1 MKALITKNGNSDPI
15 ALADSTS
22 EFKVSVVGIAKG
34 GFDGKW
40 TVEYSPN
47 GNDWLAHEQMTDL
60 TDSEAGNI
68 FFQVPSIRIVTKDMT
83 RGSLEIY
90 AFGSVV

>member
-1 MKALITKNGNSDPI
+1 MKLLLTGNGNSNPI
-15 ALADSTS
+15 PLVANADD
-22 EFKVSVVGIAKG
+22 FKVSIIGIAKG

-60 TDSEAGNI
+60 IDSEAGNI
-68 FFQVPSIRIVTKDMT
+68 FFQVPSVRINVKDMT
-83 RGSLEIY
+83 TGSLEVY
-90 AFGSVV
+90 AYGSVG